1 LWEQDAFLPGLAIPL
16 NNLGGMLSF
25 LERREEALQA
35 IDEAV
40 GIYRQTGRT
49 TPRRLSP
56 WVRASY
62 QGTASA
68 VRTITERRTGLAAEA
83 RLQG

>member
-1 LWEQDAFLPGLAIPL
+1 MWEQDAFLPGLAIPL

-40 GIYRQTGRT
+40 GIYRQTGRN
-49 TPRRLSP
+49 TPTPFSL
-56 WVRASY
+56 
-62 QGTASA
+62 G
-68 VRTITERRTGLAAEA
+68 A
-83 RLQG
+83 RIVSGHGFSRPNHNGKKNGFSR